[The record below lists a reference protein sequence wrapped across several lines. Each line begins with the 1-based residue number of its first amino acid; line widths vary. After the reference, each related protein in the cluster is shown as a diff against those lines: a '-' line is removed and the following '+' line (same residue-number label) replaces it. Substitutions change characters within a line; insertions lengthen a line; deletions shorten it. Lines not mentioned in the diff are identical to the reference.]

1 MSSEIA
7 GSTTSSTWATRACS
21 RSSSTPRM
29 LLAAIETRSEACSS
43 SRSIRTARTLKA
55 SARSTFS
62 VKAAHGSWEI
72 TDKGGSH
79 LKAAAS

>member
-1 MSSEIA
+1 MGNQSLLAFFEY
-7 GSTTSSTWATRACS
+7 
-21 RSSSTPRM
+21 PRM
-29 LLAAIETRSEACSS
+29 LLAAIETRSEACGI

-55 SARSTFS
+55 SARSTFR
-62 VKAAHGSWEI
+62 VKTAHGYWEI